1 MKTPAI
7 SERRVNKMLKLDSD
21 ILNTIAGIKDIPIGA
36 YNIRKNGAAM
46 GRQSTENIEIIPK
59 QDKPGIDII
68 VKPFTKGEDVHIPVI
83 LTETGLDDLVYN
95 DFYIGEGADV
105 NIVAGCGIH
114 NCGSEKS
121 QHDGIHTF
129 HIGKN
134 AHVKYIEKHYGEGTG
149 TGERV
154 LNPTTVVN
162 LGEGASAE
170 MEMVQI
176 KGVDSTKRDT
186 EANLE
191 KDSKLLIT
199 ERLMTHGNQYAE
211 SNVTV
216 NMNGENSSCRII
228 SRSVGKGTSVQRF
241 HPIVKGNAPCRA
253 HVQCDSIIMNDAKI
267 ASIPEIDA
275 NDGDAQLIHE
285 AAIGKINSDQ
295 LLKLMTFGL
304 DEEKAEEVIVEGF
317 LK

>member
-1 MKTPAI
+1 
-7 SERRVNKMLKLDSD
+7 MLKLDSD
-21 ILNTIAGIKDIPIGA
+21 ILNTIAGIKDIPVGA

-46 GRQSTENIEIIPK
+46 GRHSTENIEIIPK

-83 LTETGLDDLVYN
+83 LTETGLDDFVYN

-105 NIVAGCGIH
+105 QIVAGCGIH

-129 HIGKN
+129 HIGRN
-134 AHVKYIEKHYGEGTG
+134 ARVKYIEKHYGEGTG
-149 TGERV
+149 TGEKI

-191 KDSKLLIT
+191 KNSRLLIT
-199 ERLMTHGNQYAE
+199 ERLMTHGEQYAE

-216 NMNGENSSCRII
+216 NMNGEGSSCRII

>member
-1 MKTPAI
+1 
-7 SERRVNKMLKLDSD
+7 
-21 ILNTIAGIKDIPIGA
+21 
-36 YNIRKNGAAM
+36 
-46 GRQSTENIEIIPK
+46 
-59 QDKPGIDII
+59 
-68 VKPFTKGEDVHIPVI
+68 
-83 LTETGLDDLVYN
+83 
-95 DFYIGEGADV
+95 
-105 NIVAGCGIH
+105 
-114 NCGSEKS
+114 
-121 QHDGIHTF
+121 
-129 HIGKN
+129 
-134 AHVKYIEKHYGEGTG
+134 
-149 TGERV
+149 
-154 LNPTTVVN
+154 
-162 LGEGASAE
+162 
-170 MEMVQI
+170 MVQI

-199 ERLMTHGNQYAE
+199 ERLMTHGEQYAE

-304 DEEKAEEVIVEGF
+304 DEESAEEVIVEGF